1 MKDEILQSVKEILM
15 NDNQVYEEDFKP
27 EANLQN
33 DLGLDSLDVV
43 ELVMK
48 LEEKYHIHIP
58 DSAEDIDTVQ
68 DAVNLVE
75 KIINEK

>member
-15 NDNQVYEEDFKP
+15 NDNQVYEEGFKP
-27 EANLQN
+27 EANLRN
-33 DLGLDSLDVV
+33 DLGLDSLDVF

-58 DSAEDIDTVQ
+58 DSEEDIDTVQ
-68 DAVNLVE
+68 DVVNLVE
-75 KIINEK
+75 KTINEK